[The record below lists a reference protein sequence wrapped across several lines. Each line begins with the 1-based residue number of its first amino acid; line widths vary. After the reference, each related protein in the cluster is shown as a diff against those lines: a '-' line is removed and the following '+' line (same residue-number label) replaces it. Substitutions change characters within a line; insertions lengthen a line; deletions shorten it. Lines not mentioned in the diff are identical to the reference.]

1 MCSLK
6 YLTILGHL
14 LGYLSQYAAV
24 PSSRLS
30 MAVHMRS
37 SHAQFTC
44 AVPSIA
50 CRSLQVSNI
59 TERTVSWW
67 RRSASYDVAV
77 LHFGSRRFEIHC
89 VDPYLYRGV
98 SGSRTTR
105 PYEMKALCSFET
117 PVKDC
122 LVRRHCCKNL
132 QIGKLLV
139 VCGNTSGPPCCCH
152 VVHEHKGTKF

>member
-14 LGYLSQYAAV
+14 LGSLSQYAAV

-37 SHAQFTC
+37 SHAQFT
-44 AVPSIA
+44 PSHGD
-50 CRSLQVSNI
+50 LL
-59 TERTVSWW
+59 
-67 RRSASYDVAV
+67 RSATSQNELSLGGVV
-77 LHFGSRRFEIHC
+77 LLVMTLRHYIFGSRRFEINC

-105 PYEMKALCSFET
+105 PYEMKAMCSFET

-132 QIGKLLV
+132 QICKLLV